1 MAVRICTRPKNSCKS
16 CEYYK
21 FDNDRNDYVCFMPP
35 ESTFEDYKQAIANN
49 DLDAAK
55 QIYNKI
61 FKKSTD

>member
-1 MAVRICTRPKNSCKS
+1 
-16 CEYYK
+16 
-21 FDNDRNDYVCFMPP
+21 MPP